1 MKEMAGD
8 KATIRDCGFSGQ
20 ILDFVYDELA
30 GSGKAAFEGHLSQ
43 CSSCAE
49 DVADLS
55 STSMAVRHWR
65 AEEFEPLGALGF
77 ELPRSLAPRPSLAA
91 SILAFF
97 RQPLYAATV
106 ATLLIGAAIG
116 LYFLLGSRTQS
127 QPAIATTD
135 SPVRVETQAPKAVLP
150 IDEPEPPV
158 QRDTDEQIAAT
169 ETKVPTPIR
178 RSRAQRVKS
187 RRPTG
192 NSNDRI
198 QDQTVAS
205 NGSRVR
211 VAPEDL
217 FGEVAETRDR
227 SLRLTD
233 LFAEDDED

>member
-1 MKEMAGD
+1 MAGD
-8 KATIRDCGFSGQ
+8 KATIRDCGYSGQ

-30 GSGKAAFEGHLSQ
+30 GSAKMAFEGHLSQ
-43 CSSCAE
+43 CSSCTE

-65 AEEFEPLGALGF
+65 AVEFDPLGALGF
-77 ELPRSLAPRPSLAA
+77 ELPRGLEARPSLAA

-97 RQPLYAATV
+97 RQPLYAAAV
-106 ATLLIGAAIG
+106 ATLLIGAAVG
-116 LYFLLGSRTQS
+116 LYVLLGSPTRS

-135 SPVRVETQAPKAVLP
+135 SPARVGSLVPKPILP
-150 IDEPEPPV
+150 VDEPETRV
-158 QRDTDEQIAAT
+158 ERDADEQIAAT

-178 RSRAQRVKS
+178 RNRAQPVRS
-187 RRPTG
+187 TRPIRDL
-192 NSNDRI
+192 NDRMK
-198 QDQTVAS
+198 DHAVAS
-205 NGSRVR
+205 NDSGGKV
-211 VAPEDL
+211 VPEDL

>member
-1 MKEMAGD
+1 MAGD

-30 GSGKAAFEGHLSQ
+30 DSAKVAFEGHLSH

-49 DVADLS
+49 DVAELAAS
-55 STSMAVRHWR
+55 SMAVRHWR
-65 AEEFEPLGALGF
+65 AEEFEPLGALSF
-77 ELPRSLAPRPSLAA
+77 ELPRSLAARPSLAA

-106 ATLLIGAAIG
+106 ATLLIGGAIG

-127 QPAIATTD
+127 QPAIAATN
-135 SPVRVETQAPKAVLP
+135 SPVPVESQVRKPTVPV
-150 IDEPEPPV
+150 DEPEPSV
-158 QRDTDEQIAAT
+158 QRDSDEQLAAT
-169 ETKVPTPIR
+169 ETKSPTPVRRIR
-178 RSRAQRVKS
+178 PERVRSA
-187 RRPTG
+187 RPAR
-192 NSNDRI
+192 NSSDPMP
-198 QDQTVAS
+198 DHAVAS
-205 NGSRVR
+205 NGNAVN
-211 VAPEDL
+211 VVPEDL